1 MANLNELTL
10 DELAALGAQI
20 ATLIT
25 AGKALE
31 AGRLGPVFDLTP
43 GAPISIYTNAIM
55 PAMDEGV
62 SLTPLAADIV
72 RRTSTRD
79 LTHCGPD
86 LSVRL
91 RKEAV
96 DYASILFPAAT
107 EAESPTVID
116 CAGITTAEVADRIGD
131 RAFERDVGVDIPSF
145 LKRESTEAPP
155 TSPASEPVDPPPAL
169 GEVVGGGT
177 DSAEPSRPAEA
188 APSVEAEAESGGGEE
203 VPAPEA
209 PAAPDAKPQPE
220 PWSVAEDS
228 TLIHT
233 VVDLMVNRG
242 MARKPAATEA
252 SKLLPGRT
260 ADACIYRAH
269 TKAKEAINAAVAEAA
284 VRQAQT
290 EPPEIPPAE
299 PVVASVSRDA
309 ATGGHPPAAVQEVT
323 PAALN
328 EAFDRRVDAMPDLHG
343 DDLRVWQWIAAHRA
357 KWPHTAGTDLDLA
370 VGLGRGEKIGLI
382 AVDLG
387 IDVMALQAR
396 WDCISKPIRNGQDKI
411 TIDGM
416 PRLINILRRIA
427 KAPAAAA

>member
-203 VPAPEA
+203 VPAPKA
-209 PAAPDAKPQPE
+209 PAAPVIPQP
-220 PWSVAEDS
+220 WSAAEDE
-228 TLIHT
+228 TLLGTI
-233 VVDLMVNRG
+233 VDLMVNAS
-242 MARKPAATEA
+242 MARKPAAVEA
-252 SKLLPGRT
+252 SKLLPGRS

-269 TKAKEAINAAVAEAA
+269 TKLRDLINSRVNEAA
-284 VRQAQT
+284 FKQAQT
-290 EPPEIPPAE
+290 EAPEIPPAE
-299 PVVASVSRDA
+299 DAGASVSRDA
-309 ATGGHPPAAVQEVT
+309 AAGGHSPAAVQEVT

-370 VGLGRGEKIGLI
+370 VGLGRGEKLNMI
-382 AVDLG
+382 ALDLG